1 MGALQ
6 VVVDEVHKTVA
17 VDIYATCGANDCCQL
32 AHLQEDVFTW
42 TACSHLLT
50 CGVAHVGFDRSK
62 VNDEHKAV
70 FVK

>member
-32 AHLQEDVFTW
+32 ACLQKDARMRV
-42 TACSHLLT
+42 HDILT
-50 CGVAHVGFDRSK
+50 FGVAHVGFDRSK